1 MIRSDRVWPVA
12 IMLSA
17 AIVGALAVGGTGSP
31 LRPIVTLG
39 FLTVCPGMAIIRL
52 LQLEDVLTELTLAVA
67 FSIALDSLVAGTMLY
82 VGWWSPRWALGLLL
96 GVSVIGAACQLRPAR
111 LGSSTEAES
120 TDAGQMRE
128 PPDGPLAGWAR

>member
-1 MIRSDRVWPVA
+1 MIRPDRAWPIA

-17 AIVGALAVGGTGSP
+17 ALVGVLAVGGVGSP
-31 LRPIVTLG
+31 FRPIATLG
-39 FLTVCPGMAIIRL
+39 FLAVCPGMAIIRL

-82 VGWWSPRWALGLLL
+82 AGWWSPGWALGLLL

-111 LGSSTEAES
+111 LGSSTEAGS
-120 TDAGQMRE
+120 SDSGPTRE
-128 PPDGPLAGWAR
+128 PQDRPLAGEA